1 MSRPVVTIRASS
13 LSTLFDC
20 PARFEATHIRGLR
33 LPRSGAA
40 QLGTAVHASTA
51 AYDQSKIAGDGITVD
66 EAAAAAVDAIHKPQ
80 EDVRWDDDLPP
91 SDAEKIAL
99 ALHANYC
106 EKIAPAQEYA
116 AVEVKCERLEIA
128 DLAIALTGTT
138 DRVRRTESGF
148 GIADL
153 KTGKQAVS
161 ADGTVATAKHAMQL
175 GVYELLAENASGI
188 PITEPATIIGMQ
200 TGKTPKAQRVGTA
213 EVHTARDLL
222 VGTADQ
228 PGVLEHAS
236 RLIHSGAFY
245 GNPSSPL
252 CNPKY
257 CAAFTTCQFR
267 R

>member
-1 MSRPVVTIRASS
+1 MSIVTIRASS
-13 LSTLFDC
+13 LSGLFDC
-20 PARFEATHIRGLR
+20 PARWEAHQIRGLR
-33 LPRSGAA
+33 LPRSGKA

-51 AYDQSKIAGDGITVD
+51 VFDQSTLDGAGVTAD
-66 EAAAAAVDAIHKPQ
+66 EAAAAAVDAIHRPT
-80 EDVRWDDDLPP
+80 EDVQWDDDMPA
-91 SDAEKIAL
+91 SDAEKIAR
-99 ALHANYC
+99 ALHTRYC
-106 EKIAPAQEYA
+106 AEIAPKQDYA

-128 DLAIALTGTT
+128 DLGIALTGTT
-138 DRVRRTESGF
+138 DRVRRSDSGF

-153 KTGKQAVS
+153 KTGKQAVA

-188 PITEPATIIGMQ
+188 EITEPAQIIGMQ
-200 TGKTPKAQRVGTA
+200 TGKTEKAQRVGTA
-213 EVHTARDLL
+213 EVHTTRELL

-236 RLIHSGAFY
+236 RLIHTGAFY

-257 CAAFTTCQFR
+257 CAAYPTCHFR

>member
-1 MSRPVVTIRASS
+1 MQVVTIRASS
-13 LSTLFDC
+13 LAGLFDC
-20 PARFEATHIRGLR
+20 PAMWYAHHIRGLK
-33 LPRSGAA
+33 LPRSGKA

-51 AYDQSKIAGDGITVD
+51 VYDKSKLDGSGITVD
-66 EAAAAAVDAIHKPQ
+66 EAAAAAVDAIHKP
-80 EDVRWDDDLPP
+80 EEEVSWDDDMPAT
-91 SDAEKIAL
+91 DAEKIAR
-99 ALHANYC
+99 ALHSRYC
-106 EKIAPAQEYA
+106 SEIAPRQDYA

-128 DLAIALTGTT
+128 DLGIALTGTT
-138 DRVRRTESGF
+138 DRVRRVESGY

-153 KTGKQAVS
+153 KTGKQAVA
-161 ADGTVATAKHAMQL
+161 ADGTVATAKHAVQL

-188 PITEPATIIGMQ
+188 PITEPAQIIGMQ
-200 TGKTPKAQRVGTA
+200 TGKTEKAQRVGVA
-213 EVHTARDLL
+213 EVHTARELL
-222 VGTADQ
+222 VGTEDQ

-257 CAAFTTCQFR
+257 CAAYATCTFR

>member
-1 MSRPVVTIRASS
+1 MRQTVTIRASS
-13 LSTLFDC
+13 LGGLFDC
-20 PARFEATHIRGLR
+20 PARWEATHIRGLR
-33 LPRSGAA
+33 LPRSGKA

-51 AYDQSKIAGDGITVD
+51 VYDRSTLEGQGITAD
-66 EAAAAAVDAIHKPQ
+66 EAAAAAVDAIHKPG
-80 EDVRWDDDLPP
+80 EDVLWDDDMPAA
-91 SDAEKIAL
+91 DAEKIAR
-99 ALHANYC
+99 ALHLRYC
-106 EKIAPAQEYA
+106 AEVSPKQDYA
-116 AVEVKCERLEIA
+116 AVEVTCERLEIA
-128 DLAIALTGTT
+128 DLGIALTGTA
-138 DRVRRTESGF
+138 DRIRKVDSGF
-148 GIADL
+148 GVADL
-153 KTGKQAVS
+153 KTGKQAVA

-188 PITEPATIIGMQ
+188 PITEPAQIIGMQ
-200 TGKTPKAQRVGTA
+200 TGKTDKAQRVGVA

-257 CAAFTTCQFR
+257 CAAYSTCTYR